1 MRIVLLLLLNI
12 CFTFSI
18 AKSQVAGCRDK
29 AAANYNSKA
38 TINNG
43 SCVYAP
49 VSVTPILKFVLPPMI
64 IENSGMIFWKN
75 MLWHHNDSGGDPAIY
90 GMDTLSNNIQR
101 RVMIKDANNIDWED
115 ITQDNTHIYVG
126 DFGNNTNGARPH
138 FKIYKIA
145 KKDITDSPGNIS
157 VKAEIIKF
165 SYEDQPAKPVS
176 VPANTTNWDCE
187 AMIAYKDKLYLFT
200 KQWKGNK
207 TVLYE
212 LNKTAGESVAQRK
225 DSLDVGG
232 LITGADIEIQ
242 KGRIVLTGYNS
253 SGQRF
258 IYLLYGYKEN
268 NFFAGNK
275 RKIIL
280 NGPSQLESV
289 SFINEKY
296 IFLGSESFSIVKQRL
311 ETLNLDVFFK

>member
-1 MRIVLLLLLNI
+1 MRILLLLLINC
-12 CFTFSI
+12 CFTFLL
-18 AKSQVAGCRDK
+18 AKSQVAGCMDK
-29 AAANYNSKA
+29 AATNFNPKA
-38 TINNG
+38 TIDNG
-43 SCVYAP
+43 SCTYAP
-49 VSVTPILKFVLPPMI
+49 VSVTPMLKFLLPPMLL
-64 IENSGMIFWKN
+64 ENSGMIFWKN

-90 GMDTLSNNIQR
+90 GMDTLSNNIKR
-101 RVMIKDANNIDWED
+101 RIFIKDAFNIDWED
-115 ITQDNTHIYVG
+115 ITQDETHIYVG
-126 DFGNNTNGARPH
+126 DFGNNSNGARPN

-145 KKDITDSPGNIS
+145 KKDVTDSPGNIS
-157 VKAEIIKF
+157 VKAEVIKF
-165 SYEDQPAKPVS
+165 RYEDQPAKAVS
-176 VPANTTNWDCE
+176 IPANTTNWDCE
-187 AMIAYKDKLYLFT
+187 AMISYKDKLYLFT

-212 LNKTAGESVAQRK
+212 LTKSSGERVAQRK

-232 LITGADIEIQ
+232 MITGADIQLQ
-242 KGRIVLTGYNS
+242 KSRVVLTGYSS

-268 NFFAGNK
+268 NFLGGNK

-289 SFINEKY
+289 TFISDNY

-311 ETLNLDVFFK
+311 EALDLEEFFK

>member
-1 MRIVLLLLLNI
+1 MRIVLLLNFFFI
-12 CFTFSI
+12 FFT
-18 AKSQVAGCRDK
+18 AKSQVAGCMDK
-29 AAANYNSKA
+29 VAANFNPKA
-38 TINNG
+38 TVNNG
-43 SCVYAP
+43 NCVYAP
-49 VSVTPILKFVLPPMI
+49 VSVTPRLKFVFPPMLT
-64 IENSGMIFWKN
+64 ENSGMIFWNN
-75 MLWHHNDSGGDPAIY
+75 MIWLHNDSGGDPAIY
-90 GMDTLSNNIQR
+90 GMDTMSNTIQR
-101 RVMIKDANNIDWED
+101 RILIKDAFNIDWED
-115 ITQDNTHIYVG
+115 IAQDATHIYVG
-126 DFGNNTNGARPH
+126 DFGNNSNGARPN

-145 KKDITDSPGNIS
+145 KKDITDSSGNIK

-165 SYEDQPAKPVS
+165 KYNNQPEKQVS

-212 LNKTAGESVAQRK
+212 LSKTAGEHVALFK

-232 LITGADIEIQ
+232 LITGADIQ
-242 KGRIVLTGYNS
+242 LSKGRIVLSGYNS

-258 IYLLYGYKEN
+258 IYLLYGYKDN

-289 SFINEKY
+289 SFISEKY

-311 ETLNLDVFFK
+311 ETLDLEDFFK

>member
-1 MRIVLLLLLNI
+1 MRILLLLLLNC
-12 CFTFSI
+12 CFTFFT
-18 AKSQVAGCRDK
+18 AKSQVAGCNDK
-29 AAANYNSKA
+29 AALNYNPKA
-38 TINNG
+38 SINNG
-43 SCVYAP
+43 SCIYAP
-49 VSVTPILKFVLPPMI
+49 LSVTPTLKFVLPPMLL
-64 IENSGMIFWKN
+64 ENSGMIFWKN
-75 MLWHHNDSGGDPAIY
+75 LLWHHNDSGGDAAIY
-90 GMDTLSNNIQR
+90 GMDTLNNTIKR
-101 RVMIKDANNIDWED
+101 RVTIKNAFNIDWED
-115 ITQDNTHIYVG
+115 IAQDDTHIYVG
-126 DFGNNTNGARPH
+126 DFGNNSNGARPN

-145 KKDITDSPGNIS
+145 KKDITDTTGNIS
-157 VKAEIIKF
+157 LTAGIIKF
-165 SYEDQPAKPVS
+165 NYDDQPAKPVS

-187 AMIAYKDKLYLFT
+187 AMIVYKDKLYLFT

-212 LNKTAGESVAQRK
+212 LSKNTGEQVARRK

-232 LITGADIEIQ
+232 LITGADIQ
-242 KGRIVLTGYNS
+242 LQNSRVVLTGYNS

-268 NFFAGNK
+268 NFLGGNK

-289 SFINEKY
+289 TFINEKY

-311 ETLNLDVFFK
+311 ETLNLEEFFK